1 MVEDKYVQP
10 QGESVRVP
18 ACVLWNLCVWK
29 SDHARGVRSFVS
41 PPRSN
46 RYTIHHSH
54 PGLKEEIDVVDKV
67 QRIFIMFG
75 LVVLLSACNF
85 PGMGT
90 PEPAPAPPSAPAKF
104 CGDGI
109 CAGPENPNNCP
120 EDCVQEPL
128 GPKPTLPIGVA
139 TTAPTVIQGEP
150 VLYLGIMV
158 HLEGWEDDQ
167 NQAKFEKHVDLLRE
181 YADLFESYGAKLTLE
196 SKEVTDGIL
205 RWGDNVL
212 LEMEERGHG
221 IGVHADIGGQLNY
234 NCDRL
239 AGQLRREREQL
250 QQLGVNVRH
259 VSGNTSHCDW
269 VAATIQAGYV
279 FTTGQVAYSVMSMP
293 VEQRPAEYRDCPSPG
308 ECHDTFPPELA
319 DRLHPW
325 RASSGLDWLTHD
337 PRGGLVLL
345 ASSQVIQCVEEELA
359 GTFHEGCEFN
369 VKDIVAFEGEL
380 QEALTLVDPDK
391 VNILY
396 VAWSLGS
403 ALDTD
408 LLGQWLA
415 SIQPYVEQGQVQW
428 ATLPEMYD
436 AYVSWEAGR

>member
-1 MVEDKYVQP
+1 LEEVIAVGIKVE
-10 QGESVRVP
+10 R
-18 ACVLWNLCVWK
+18 L
-29 SDHARGVRSFVS
+29 
-41 PPRSN
+41 
-46 RYTIHHSH
+46 
-54 PGLKEEIDVVDKV
+54 
-67 QRIFIMFG
+67 FILFISIALISG
-75 LVVLLSACNF
+75 CNF
-85 PGMGT
+85 PGLGAT
-90 PEPAPAPPSAPAKF
+90 EQAPASPGEPAKL
-104 CGDGI
+104 CGDGV
-109 CAGPENPNNCP
+109 CSGPENQSNCP
-120 EDCVQEPL
+120 EDCAQEPA
-128 GPKPTLPIGVA
+128 GPQPTAHAPES
-139 TTAPTVIQGEP
+139 TALLDAASDVP

-167 NQAKFEKHVDLLRE
+167 VQEKFEKHVDLIRE

-212 LEMEERGHG
+212 LEMEGRGHG

-239 AGQLRREREQL
+239 ASQLRRDREQL
-250 QQLGVNVRH
+250 EQLGVNVRH

-269 VAATIQAGYV
+269 VEATIQAGYA

-293 VEQRPAEYRDCPSPG
+293 VEERPPEYRDCQSPG
-308 ECHDTFPPELA
+308 ECHDTFPTNLA

-337 PRGGLVLL
+337 PNGGLVLL

-359 GTFHEGCEFN
+359 GTYDAGCEFN
-369 VKDIVAFEGEL
+369 VRDIAAFEGEL
-380 QEALTLVDPDK
+380 QDALALVDPGK

-403 ALDTD
+403 ALDQD

-436 AYVSWEAGR
+436 AFVAWEASQ